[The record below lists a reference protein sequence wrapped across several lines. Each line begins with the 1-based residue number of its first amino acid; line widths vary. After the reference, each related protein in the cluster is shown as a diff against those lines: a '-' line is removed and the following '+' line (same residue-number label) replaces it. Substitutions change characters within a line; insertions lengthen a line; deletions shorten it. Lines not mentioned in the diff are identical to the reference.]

1 MVAVVLGR
9 MMAPP
14 LLFEL
19 TLVTLMIDLSCAML
33 LPLPTLLVEVLLLI
47 LPKMALL
54 LVVYLT
60 TSLLMIMLPV
70 PFSINF
76 TVLVEIFI
84 TLFAFPLLTIIVIVV
99 VGVSWVCVC
108 PCPCTCTCGWPYVL
122 LAFTLT
128 FYGLPTTTSAVGGWR
143 RLARLGLGV
152 LTLPK
157 SIGLFRFI
165 HLWAR
170 GFNK

>member
-19 TLVTLMIDLSCAML
+19 TLVTLMTGLFSIML
-33 LPLPTLLVEVLLLI
+33 LPLLIGVLLL
-47 LPKMALL
+47 LLTKMTLFG
-54 LVVYLT
+54 VVYLT
-60 TSLLMIMLPV
+60 TSLLIIMLPV
-70 PFSINF
+70 PFSTIF
-76 TVLVEIFI
+76 TVLVSIFN
-84 TLFAFPLLTIIVIVV
+84 TLFAFILLTIIFIVV
-99 VGVSWVCVC
+99 VGAYWLCV
-108 PCPCTCTCGWPYVL
+108 CTCGCPCVL
-122 LAFTLT
+122 FAFTLT
-128 FYGLPTTTSAVGGWR
+128 FYGLPTRMSAVGGWR

-157 SIGLFRFI
+157 SIGLFRFM

-170 GFNK
+170 GFSK

>member
-19 TLVTLMIDLSCAML
+19 TLVTLMTGLFYTMLLPL
-33 LPLPTLLVEVLLLI
+33 LPLPTLLVGVLLL
-47 LPKMALL
+47 LLTKMVL
-54 LVVYLT
+54 LVVVYLA
-60 TSLLMIMLPV
+60 TSLLIIMLPV
-70 PFSINF
+70 PFSTNF

-99 VGVSWVCVC
+99 VGAYWLCVC
-108 PCPCTCTCGWPYVL
+108 TCSCPCVL

-128 FYGLPTTTSAVGGWR
+128 FYGLAIRTSAVGGWR

-170 GFNK
+170 GFSK